1 MQNRLPLF
9 IDPIKSAQQRLDY
22 EGIYLKDKFTRLNDS
37 VSQLNSDILCH
48 LSFYY
53 DERKIVVM
61 KIKAELSL
69 DLTCQRC
76 FKDFTTTIDIENL
89 ISPVKNDSQVLALP
103 EYYDP
108 AIINEFGELDLI
120 SIIEDEIIL
129 ALPLSPLHDSQD
141 CEISEQN
148 FVFGDLPEEDEK
160 PNPFAVLTQFKIKD
174 KE

>member
-1 MQNRLPLF
+1 MQKRLPLF
-9 IDPIKSAQQRLDY
+9 IDPTKSAQQRLDY

-37 VSQLNSDILCH
+37 VSTLNSDVLCH

-53 DERKIVVM
+53 DEQKIVVM
-61 KIKAELSL
+61 KVKAEVSL
-69 DLTCQRC
+69 DLRCQRC
-76 FKDFTTTIDIENL
+76 FNDFSTTIDIENL

-120 SIIEDEIIL
+120 SIVEDEIIL

-141 CEISEQN
+141 CEITEQSY
-148 FVFGDLPEEDEK
+148 VFGTILEVEEK
-160 PNPFAVLTQFKIKD
+160 PNPFAVLSHLKTNN